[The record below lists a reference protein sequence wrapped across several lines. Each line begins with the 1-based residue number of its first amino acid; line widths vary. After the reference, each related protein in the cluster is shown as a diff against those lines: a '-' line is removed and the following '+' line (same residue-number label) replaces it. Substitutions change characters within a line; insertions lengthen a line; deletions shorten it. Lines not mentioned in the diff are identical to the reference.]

1 MTSGDRDHTPRLNE
15 HQVRRVVVTC
25 KYVDKV
31 IGNIERVLNCAA
43 SKAVFSQYIQDI
55 TPVQRRIIDDYV
67 ARIRAR
73 LRRLTRLKESWLQYR
88 GSRQE

>member
-31 IGNIERVLNCAA
+31 IGDIEGVLNSST
-43 SKAVFSQYIQDI
+43 SKAAFPQYIQDI
-55 TPVQRRIIDDYV
+55 TPIQRRIIDDYV
-67 ARIRAR
+67 ARIRAQ
-73 LRRLTRLKESWLQYR
+73 LTRVTQLR
-88 GSRQE
+88 GKLLAIPW